1 MDSLERRRLI
11 ERHITKFNDWKLI
24 RRKVGVL
31 KTCMLKLQMLLEIYI
46 LILSL
51 FLSLSPFSFS
61 LYPQSDWPV
70 SKINEELKT
79 PANKKT
85 TFRLSYSILS
95 PIQIGFQLLKISR
108 RPGGCRFSI
117 GYWPDPDVGKRKKLY
132 RRQ

>member
-1 MDSLERRRLI
+1 
-11 ERHITKFNDWKLI
+11 
-24 RRKVGVL
+24 
-31 KTCMLKLQMLLEIYI
+31 MLLEIYI

-51 FLSLSPFSFS
+51 FLSLPPFSS
-61 LYPQSDWPV
+61 SIYPQSDWPV

-117 GYWPDPDVGKRKKLY
+117 GYWLDPDVGKRKKLY

>member
-1 MDSLERRRLI
+1 
-11 ERHITKFNDWKLI
+11 
-24 RRKVGVL
+24 
-31 KTCMLKLQMLLEIYI
+31 MLLEIYI

-51 FLSLSPFSFS
+51 FLPLSFSLFSFS